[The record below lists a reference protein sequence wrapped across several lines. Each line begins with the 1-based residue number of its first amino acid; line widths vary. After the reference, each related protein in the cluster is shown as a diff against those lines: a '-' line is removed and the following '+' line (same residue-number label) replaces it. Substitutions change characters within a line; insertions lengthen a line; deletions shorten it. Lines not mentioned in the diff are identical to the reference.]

1 MSNRENFD
9 YWHLSGA
16 RELLSIIDYKGIPD
30 DRAEWEPALASPIRG
45 LHYAQRSGGRTLHE
59 VAAQLRSAANLYT
72 EDADAPALANIPR
85 TVTPEKT
92 PTVLREI
99 AGHLDTWKPFPIG
112 GRPYSVNTTATELE
126 FRFPRLSQILPIY
139 FGQDG
144 LAVSD
149 DMSDATTEEGIAMVI
164 DEGHPACPWYLPAV
178 AGECYEALATFQT
191 EERLDLFFS
200 GVIHGGSSYAD
211 FTEFF
216 PMLAQACI
224 DHMTEFHPVTWDGR

>member
-1 MSNRENFD
+1 MTPIRD
-9 YWHLSGA
+9 HWRLPGA
-16 RELLSIIDYKGIPD
+16 RELLSIVDHKGIPD
-30 DRAEWEPALASPIRG
+30 DRTEWEPALASSIRG
-45 LHYAQRSGGRTLHE
+45 LYYAASGGGRTLHE
-59 VAAQLRSAANLYT
+59 TAAQLRTAADLFIDDPGSSVL
-72 EDADAPALANIPR
+72 ENIPR

-92 PTVLREI
+92 PAVLREI
-99 AGHLDTWKPFPIG
+99 AEHLDTWKPFPAE
-112 GRPYSVNTTATELE
+112 GRTCPVRTTATELE

-164 DEGHPACPWYLPAV
+164 NEAHPACPWHLPAV

-191 EERLDLFFS
+191 EERLDLFFT

-224 DHMTEFHPVTWDGR
+224 DHMTEFHPVSWDGR